1 LLKLNTKM
9 KYTAAYCLAVIG
21 GKNNPEVT
29 DLKKIISS
37 ASDEFDESR
46 AKMVVDSCKGKDL
59 LKLIAEG
66 ATKLSSVP
74 SGPAVATGGASGAA
88 DAAAPAAAESSKKED
103 TKKKEESEEED
114 EDMGFGLFD

>member
-1 LLKLNTKM
+1 M

-21 GKNNPEVT
+21 GKNNPEVA

-37 ASDEFDESR
+37 ASDEFDESK

-74 SGPAVATGGASGAA
+74 T
-88 DAAAPAAAESSKKED
+88 PAAAESSKKED

>member
-1 LLKLNTKM
+1 LKITKM

-21 GKNNPEVT
+21 GKSNPEVA
-29 DLKKIISS
+29 DLKKIITS
-37 ASDEFDESR
+37 ATDEFDESK
-46 AKMVVDSCKGKDL
+46 AKMVVDSCKGNDL

-74 SGPAVATGGASGAA
+74 SGPAVATGGASVAA
-88 DAAAPAAAESSKKED
+88 DAAAPAATESKKED
-103 TKKKEESEEED
+103 SKKKEESEEED